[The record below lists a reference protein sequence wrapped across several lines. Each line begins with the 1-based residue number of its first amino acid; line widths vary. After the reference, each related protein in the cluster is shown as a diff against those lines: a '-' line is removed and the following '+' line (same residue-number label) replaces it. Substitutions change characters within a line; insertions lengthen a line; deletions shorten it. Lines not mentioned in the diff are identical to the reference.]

1 MASVK
6 RTGYLR
12 NSLFVACGIAGLLWT
27 MCAGIVSYQ
36 LVQADT
42 GYTMLATSS
51 SSTTSKKAQKQGSSD
66 SQVATPIDHQA
77 LSALNSDYAGW
88 LTVEN
93 TTISYPLVQAQA
105 SQPNYYL
112 KHDFYKNWSSI
123 GCPYID
129 SRTSLG
135 NRHILAYGHHLGTTQ
150 LMFSS
155 LAQAYQRNVFDS
167 LEDAVISTPSGSTL
181 RFTPWIALRVD
192 STYEPIQSFDWSSE
206 ESFISWAQSLQDEKG
221 AIHAKDGALTN
232 ITQVLTLVTCSSNT
246 AGQKTRTL
254 VIFVR

>member
-1 MASVK
+1 
-6 RTGYLR
+6 
-12 NSLFVACGIAGLLWT
+12 

-42 GYTMLATSS
+42 GYTILATSS
-51 SSTTSKKAQKQGSSD
+51 SSTSKKAQKQD
-66 SQVATPIDHQA
+66 SQDSPATTSIDHQA
-77 LSALNSDYAGW
+77 LSALNSDYVGW

-93 TTISYPLVQAQA
+93 TTISYPLVQTQA

-135 NRHILAYGHHLGTTQ
+135 NRHVLAYGHHLGTTQ

-155 LAQAYQRNVFDS
+155 LARAYQQDVFDS
-167 LEDAVISTPSGSTL
+167 LGDAVISAASGSTL

-192 STYEPIQSFDWSSE
+192 STYELIQTFDWSGE
-206 ESFISWAQSLQDEKG
+206 DSFISWAQSLRDEKG
-221 AIHAKDGALTN
+221 AIHAKDGAPTN